1 MIKIENIKVFNIDG
15 AIRGMRNPLN
25 SHDKSDSSVDIIG
38 TNDIAL
44 AQKLI
49 KAGTEHRKFMRQVF
63 VSMDV
68 TAPLYWW
75 KEMETYKIATTS
87 NSESTMHTLS
97 KNPITESCFS
107 FDQEFVETKC
117 QLKVAQTPDY
127 EWATS
132 QEPVSRLIDIVVEG
146 CENLRST
153 YLETK
158 DIRYWRAL
166 IQLLPSSWNQK
177 RTWTANYEVLLNIIQ
192 QRRLHKLSEW
202 REFCEVVLGI
212 CPYLGIFHESLRT
225 E

>member
-1 MIKIENIKVFNIDG
+1 MLKIDNIEVFNLHG

-25 SHDKSDSSVDIIG
+25 SHEKSDTHKDDVGEADIS
-38 TNDIAL
+38 L

-49 KAGTEHRKFMRQVF
+49 RAGTEHRKFMRQIF
-63 VSMDV
+63 VSMDI

-107 FDQEFVETKC
+107 FDPEFVEEKC
-117 QLKVAQTPDY
+117 QIKVAQTPDY
-127 EWATS
+127 EWGAS

-146 CENLRST
+146 CENLRAT

-177 RTWTANYEVLLNIIQ
+177 RTWTADYEVLMNIVR
-192 QRRLHKLSEW
+192 QRHLHKLSEW
-202 REFCEVVLGI
+202 REFCEIVLND
-212 CPYLGIFHESLRT
+212 CKYFERFLLFPL
-225 E
+225 